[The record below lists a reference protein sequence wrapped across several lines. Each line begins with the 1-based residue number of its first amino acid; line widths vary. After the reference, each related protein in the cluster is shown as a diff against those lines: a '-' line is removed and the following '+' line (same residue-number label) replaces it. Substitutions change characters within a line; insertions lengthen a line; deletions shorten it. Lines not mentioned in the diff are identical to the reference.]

1 MMKLY
6 FFLVIIGVCWK
17 CRSDMVYVI
26 LDKDNFIESL
36 YVFVNIY
43 FEDIIIIIVLE
54 EVGIFL

>member
-1 MMKLY
+1 
-6 FFLVIIGVCWK
+6 
-17 CRSDMVYVI
+17 MVYVI

>member
-1 MMKLY
+1 
-6 FFLVIIGVCWK
+6 
-17 CRSDMVYVI
+17 MVYVI
-26 LDKDNFIESL
+26 LVKDNFIESL

>member
-6 FFLVIIGVCWK
+6 FFFVIIGVCWK

>member
-6 FFLVIIGVCWK
+6 FYFVIIGVCWK

-26 LDKDNFIESL
+26 LVKDNFIESL